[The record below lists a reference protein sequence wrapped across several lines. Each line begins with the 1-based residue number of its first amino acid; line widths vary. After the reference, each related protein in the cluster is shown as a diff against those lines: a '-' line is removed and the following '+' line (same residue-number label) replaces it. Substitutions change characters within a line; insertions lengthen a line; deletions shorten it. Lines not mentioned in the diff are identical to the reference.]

1 SSYAKVGHPQA
12 PILKRPQ
19 HSRVEAFFIASK
31 YLKATPCIG
40 AAAVDTKQRCSACK
54 NLLILEIN
62 TLHFAGRKKPGAS
75 TGLKSI

>member
-1 SSYAKVGHPQA
+1 
-12 PILKRPQ
+12 LKRPQ
-19 HSRVEAFFIASK
+19 HSRVGAFFIASK
-31 YLKATPCIG
+31 YLKAMLCMV
-40 AAAVDTKQRCSACK
+40 ALVDTKQRCSACK